1 MPQGV
6 TVLVPLHLENSL
18 RASACLREHLVVV
31 GKLLSSALGRSRRGG
46 KGNAEK
52 WFNGSCYLHHP
63 RCGPYICL
71 HEVESSQAFP
81 EKLDCA
87 RQLHVGMVKTVLVNP
102 AWFLLPASEDA
113 VQGAPAAKHF

>member
-6 TVLVPLHLENSL
+6 TVLVPLRLENSL

-31 GKLLSSALGRSRRGG
+31 GKLLSSALGTRRGG

-52 WFNGSCYLHHP
+52 FFNGSCYLHHP

-81 EKLDCA
+81 EKSDCA
-87 RQLHVGMVKTVLVNP
+87 GQLHIGMVRTVLVNP

-113 VQGAPAAKHF
+113 VQGAPAAKHL